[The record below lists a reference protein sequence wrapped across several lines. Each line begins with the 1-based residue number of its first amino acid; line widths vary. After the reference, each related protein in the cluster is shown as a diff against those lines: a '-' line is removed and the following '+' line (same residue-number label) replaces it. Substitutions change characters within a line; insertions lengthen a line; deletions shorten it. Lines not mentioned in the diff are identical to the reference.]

1 MKQTI
6 KRCICLVLW
15 AAMLLL
21 LAAPMAWA
29 ADTDAVYALEEPEGE
44 NRPTQG
50 SGVEPQISG
59 PLPENGIVPLAAG
72 NYIWFQGYVYRA
84 DEDAPNFK
92 RTYTL
97 TDGSHT
103 ASIHHLYVMRLK
115 VDGSWK
121 TAYCLEPDTGAYAGV
136 DYGDGSDMGISG
148 DWKVHLTKE
157 QQQAI
162 GLVLLYSALHHPNNL
177 SSTESVEWEVAT
189 QIIIW
194 ETVMGMRSSA
204 APYACT
210 DTGLIDQFTGS
221 LRYNSG
227 DDHSLQTVREKY
239 QTLSGELAV
248 HNVIPSFAAST
259 ASAAPVYD
267 LPAQSGSLT
276 LTDSN
281 GVLSDFPFAAPSP
294 LALQQ
299 EGNTLTVTAPA
310 STSWDTVTC
319 SASRSLPNPSSTA
332 CCFRIFYLDA
342 ENQALASPPG
352 SSNVPVEPVPAYFRV
367 KKETVPG
374 TATIRKSSDS
384 GDVEGYCFKLYRWGS
399 NTSWYGKTDSSGKV
413 YLTDSSYSQSGT
425 KTYTFS
431 NLLDGKYTFLEV
443 LSQKGT
449 GNVFPD
455 SWNITVTDTA
465 GKTVYNQT
473 FPAADLTT
481 DANGDCR
488 LNKISIT
495 GLTGGG
501 TMTMTIHNVPLTG
514 DLEIRKTSEDGAVA
528 GILFTVEEWVPGM
541 GYCRIG
547 QYPTDSSGKILV
559 PKLRVGTK
567 YRISETVPEGY
578 LGQEPKEI
586 TIQAGTNTVAFE
598 NRPIYGNLE
607 LTKIDEANPEVKLSG
622 AEFTVTWEMPSEDPS
637 LGSAIQRQIMT
648 EVLDANGR
656 GTGVYR
662 LEHLRYGRYTVQE
675 TKAPEGYELS
685 EAVFEIHI
693 TEEKTYIVEAEG
705 FRGVP
710 NRQRVGSI
718 QIQKV
723 DPQGK
728 PLPGASFLLEYSQD
742 GKNWKPV
749 DSREEGTLPTV
760 GSCTSAGLHDG
771 ILVTGE
777 DGLALFSG
785 LRISIG
791 ENHIFYRLTEVAAPE
806 GYMLLSKPA
815 FEGELPLDGSRDI
828 TITAVNSPQYVLPFT
843 GGQGFPTVTVGL
855 LLAEL
860 ALSAV
865 FFLFQK
871 KRREV

>member
-44 NRPTQG
+44 NRPTRG

-59 PLPENGIVPLAAG
+59 PLPEDGIAPMAAG
-72 NYIWFQGYVYRA
+72 NYIWFQGYVYRT

-97 TDGSHT
+97 TDGAHT

-162 GLVLLYSALHHPNNL
+162 GLVLLYSTLHHPNNL

-221 LRYNSG
+221 IRYNSG
-227 DDHSLQTVREKY
+227 DDCYLQTVRKKY
-239 QTLSGELAV
+239 QTLSGELAI
-248 HNVIPSFAAST
+248 HNVIPSFAAGT
-259 ASAAPVYD
+259 ASTAPVYD
-267 LPAQSGSLT
+267 LPVQTGSLT
-276 LTDSN
+276 LTDGN
-281 GVLSDFPFAAPSP
+281 GVLRDFPFAALSP
-294 LALQQ
+294 LALRQ
-299 EGNTLTVTAPA
+299 EGDTLTVTAPA
-310 STSWDTVTC
+310 S
-319 SASRSLPNPSSTA
+319 
-332 CCFRIFYLDA
+332 
-342 ENQALASPPG
+342 G
-352 SSNVPVEPVPAYFRV
+352 SVPVEPVPAYFKV

-374 TATIRKSSDS
+374 TAAIRKTSDS

-399 NTSWYGKTDSSGKV
+399 NTSWYGKTDSSGRV

-443 LSQKGT
+443 LSQKGA

-455 SWNITVTDTA
+455 SWSITVTDTA

-501 TMTMTIHNVPLTG
+501 TMTMTIHNMPLTG
-514 DLEIRKTSEDGAVA
+514 DLEIRKTSGDGAVA
-528 GILFTVEEWVPGM
+528 GILFTIEEWVPGV

-547 QYPTDSSGKILV
+547 QYSTDSSGKILV

-586 TIQAGTNTVAFE
+586 TIQAGINTVTFE
-598 NRPIYGNLE
+598 NWPIYGNLE
-607 LTKIDEANPEVKLSG
+607 LIKIDEANPEVKLSG
-622 AEFTVTWEMPSEDPS
+622 AEFTVTWETPSEDPS
-637 LGSAIQRQIMT
+637 LGSAIQRQVMT
-648 EVLDANGR
+648 EVLDATGR

-685 EAVFEIHI
+685 EIVFEIHI

-710 NRQRVGSI
+710 NRQQVGSI

-749 DSREEGTLPTV
+749 GFREEGDMPTV
-760 GSCTSAGLHDG
+760 GSCTSSGLQDG

-777 DGLALFSG
+777 DGLVLFSG
-785 LRISIG
+785 LSISVG
-791 ENHIFYRLTEVAAPE
+791 ENHVFYRLTEVAAPE
-806 GYMLLSKPA
+806 GYTLLSEPA
-815 FEGELPLDGSRDI
+815 FEGELSLGSSRDI

-843 GGQGFPTVTVGL
+843 GSQGFPTVTFGL

-865 FFLFQK
+865 VFLFQK

>member
-44 NRPTQG
+44 NRPTRG
-50 SGVEPQISG
+50 SGAEPQISG
-59 PLPENGIVPLAAG
+59 PLPEDGIAPLAAG

-97 TDGSHT
+97 TDGTHT

-221 LRYNSG
+221 IRYNSG
-227 DDHSLQTVREKY
+227 DDDYLQTVREKY
-239 QTLSGELAV
+239 QTLSGELAI

-276 LTDSN
+276 LTDGN
-281 GVLSDFPFAAPSP
+281 GVLRDFPFAAPSP

-299 EGNTLTVTAPA
+299 EGNALTVTAPA
-310 STSWDTVTC
+310 SASWDTVTC

-342 ENQALASPPG
+342 ENQTLASPPASG
-352 SSNVPVEPVPAYFRV
+352 SVPVEPVPAYFKV

-374 TATIRKSSDS
+374 TAAIRKTSDS

-413 YLTDSSYSQSGT
+413 YLTDSSYNQSGT

-431 NLLDGKYTFLEV
+431 NLLDGEYTFLEV
-443 LSQKGT
+443 LSQKGA

-455 SWNITVTDTA
+455 SWSITVTDTA
-465 GKTVYNQT
+465 GKTVYHQT

-567 YRISETVPEGY
+567 YRIAETMPEGY

-586 TIQAGTNTVAFE
+586 TIQAGTNTVTFE

-607 LTKIDEANPEVKLSG
+607 LTKIDEANPAVKLSG
-622 AEFTVTWEMPSEDPS
+622 AEFTVSGP
-637 LGSAIQRQIMT
+637 
-648 EVLDANGR
+648 NG
-656 GTGVYR
+656 TAQVMKEIEAGVYR

-675 TKAPEGYELS
+675 TKAPEGYELN
-685 EAVFEIHI
+685 EAVFTVDI
-693 TEEKTYIVEAEG
+693 TEDGKTYKISSSG
-705 FRGVP
+705 FDGIT
-710 NRQRVGSI
+710 NRQKPGSI
-718 QIQKV
+718 QIKKT

-728 PLPGASFLLEYSQD
+728 PLSGASFLLEYSQD
-742 GKNWKPV
+742 GKNWNPV
-749 DSREEGTLPTV
+749 VFREEGDLPTV
-760 GSCTSAGLHDG
+760 GGCTSAGLHDG

-785 LRISIG
+785 LSISVG
-791 ENHIFYRLTEVAAPE
+791 ENHVFYRLTEAAAPE

-843 GGQGFPTVTVGL
+843 GGQGFSTVTFGL
-855 LLAEL
+855 LLTGL

-865 FFLFQK
+865 VFLFQK

>member
-44 NRPTQG
+44 NRPTRG

-59 PLPENGIVPLAAG
+59 PLPEDGIAPMAAG
-72 NYIWFQGYVYRA
+72 NYIWFQGYVYRT

-97 TDGSHT
+97 TDGAHT

-121 TAYCLEPDTGAYAGV
+121 TAYCLEPDTGAYAGI

-162 GLVLLYSALHHPNNL
+162 GLVLLYSALHHPSTL

-194 ETVMGMRSSA
+194 ETVMGMRSST

-221 LRYNSG
+221 IRYNSG
-227 DDHSLQTVREKY
+227 DDDYLQAVREKY

-276 LTDSN
+276 LTDRN
-281 GVLSDFPFAAPSP
+281 GVLSGFPFAAPSP

-299 EGNTLTVTAPA
+299 EGNALTVTAPA
-310 STSWDTVTC
+310 SAVWDTVTC

-342 ENQALASPPG
+342 ENQALASPPASG
-352 SSNVPVEPVPAYFRV
+352 SVPVEPVPAYFKV
-367 KKETVPG
+367 KKETVSG
-374 TATIRKSSDS
+374 TATIRKTSDS

-413 YLTDSSYSQSGT
+413 YLTDSSYNQSGT

-443 LSQKGT
+443 LSQKGA
-449 GNVFPD
+449 GAVFPD
-455 SWNITVTDTA
+455 SWNITVTDPA
-465 GKTVYNQT
+465 GKTVYDQT
-473 FPAADLTT
+473 FTSVDLTT

-586 TIQAGTNTVAFE
+586 TIQAGTNTVTFE

-622 AEFTVTWEMPSEDPS
+622 AEFTVTWEMSAEDPS
-637 LGSAIQRQIMT
+637 LGSAIQRRVMT
-648 EVLDANGR
+648 EVLDATGR

-675 TKAPEGYELS
+675 TKAPDGYERS
-685 EAVFEIHI
+685 EIVFEVHI

-705 FRGVP
+705 FQGVP

-728 PLPGASFLLEYSQD
+728 PLSGASFLLEYSQD

-749 DSREEGTLPTV
+749 GFREEGTLPTV
-760 GSCTSAGLHDG
+760 GSCTSAGLTDG

-777 DGLALFSG
+777 DGLALFYG
-785 LRISIG
+785 LSISVG
-791 ENHIFYRLTEVAAPE
+791 ENHVFYRLTEVAAPE
-806 GYMLLSKPA
+806 GYTLLSEPA

-843 GGQGFPTVTVGL
+843 GGQGFSTVTVGL
-855 LLAEL
+855 LLTGL

-865 FFLFQK
+865 VFLFQK